1 MGSGPGSRAEPGF
14 WQMGRVEFDVRKRP
28 DGTGRA
34 PDTGRIHPLPEKQAM
49 SSFRLVGLAA
59 ENFEPFFAMSDD
71 ELAALGAHRVTA
83 DAPIGFPC
91 RVSLADA
98 EAGDELLL
106 LPFEH
111 LSTRSPYRASG
122 PVFVRRG
129 VPRAVLAPGEIP
141 PYVTRRVMSV
151 RAYDAND
158 MMVDADVCDGKEA
171 RAVIERLLADDAVAF
186 IHLHNA
192 KRGCFSCRVERMA

>member
-1 MGSGPGSRAEPGF
+1 
-14 WQMGRVEFDVRKRP
+14 
-28 DGTGRA
+28 
-34 PDTGRIHPLPEKQAM
+34 M

-59 ENFEPFFAMSDD
+59 ENFEPFFAMSDA
-71 ELAALGAHRVTA
+71 ELAALGARRVVA
-83 DAPIGFPC
+83 DAPVGFPC

-111 LSTRSPYRASG
+111 LSTGSPYRASG

-129 VPRAVLAPGEIP
+129 ARRAVLAPGEIP
-141 PYVTRRVMSV
+141 PYVTRRWMSV
-151 RAYDAND
+151 RAYDADD
-158 MMVDADVCDGKEA
+158 MMVAAEVCDGAEV
-171 RAVIERLLADDAVAF
+171 RAVIERLIADEAVAF

-192 KRGCFSCRVERMA
+192 KRGCFSCRVERVG

>member
-1 MGSGPGSRAEPGF
+1 
-14 WQMGRVEFDVRKRP
+14 
-28 DGTGRA
+28 
-34 PDTGRIHPLPEKQAM
+34 M

-71 ELAALGAHRVTA
+71 ELAALGARRVVA
-83 DAPIGFPC
+83 DASTGFLC
-91 RVSLADA
+91 RVSLVDA
-98 EAGDELLL
+98 AVGDQLLL
-106 LPFEH
+106 LPFEY

-151 RAYDAND
+151 RAYDADD
-158 MMVDADVCDGKEA
+158 MMVDADVCAGSDVRGA
-171 RAVIERLLADDAVAF
+171 LERMLADDAVAF

-192 KRGCFSCRVERMA
+192 KRGCFSCRVERVG